1 MRTNG
6 GLVPAVAVS
15 CPHRLGRNNFFV
27 SLWALTGF
35 LLDQLMRKGILVIL
49 FFIALLMAAPTHG
62 SEQSLGHGK
71 WLNLPIEKLAEMAD
85 KDFTDGGSKET
96 ALMCYT
102 IIANRYEASM
112 PQSQKVH
119 CKNASMRMWSIYF
132 YDFYD
137 YPKCFDCLTQA
148 LDIAN
153 EAGIDDANI
162 YLGFGCMYQTISE
175 ECNNY
180 ELGTEALDYYRK
192 ALTVGIK
199 TDDVEHTDM
208 AATDVLAMA
217 HSQGGLHQIKDI
229 WQQYLD
235 QPLQGGAS
243 VLRQY
248 NEMLYQAFNNV
259 EQNRLDEA
267 IAVYDKQLQLIDT
280 TQYTRLI
287 YFTHIEKAKVYA
299 MRGDYR
305 NAIAA
310 VRLAERIAVDLE
322 MKDCKLEVYGLL
334 SRYFRELGDRD
345 TQDLYFNRYYMLKD
359 TLTNYQQLASI
370 NEMEFRH
377 ELKEMEQEMTDIKR
391 HREVM
396 SYVTMISLG
405 FLMVVLV
412 LLYLVYRKNGELRRS
427 NQSLY
432 QKNVEMLRAEEEER
446 RMRRQLQDKEPLA
459 TETIE
464 STDPEGDIKYKS
476 SHLSDEDKQQLLAH
490 IQEVMDNNEEI
501 FSADFSLERLAMLC
515 GSKYKYVSQV
525 INEYYQQ
532 NFNNFLNSYRIK
544 EACKRMGDVEH
555 YGNYTIE
562 AISESV
568 GFKSRSTFV
577 ASFKRI
583 TGLTPSQYQRL
594 AREESQQ

>member
-1 MRTNG
+1 
-6 GLVPAVAVS
+6 
-15 CPHRLGRNNFFV
+15 
-27 SLWALTGF
+27 
-35 LLDQLMRKGILVIL
+35 
-49 FFIALLMAAPTHG
+49 MAITCHG
-62 SEQSLGHGK
+62 AEQSLEHSK
-71 WLNLPIEKLAEMAD
+71 WLNLPIEKLVAMAD
-85 KDFTDGGSKET
+85 KDFADGGSKDT

-112 PQSQKVH
+112 PQRQKVH

-153 EAGIDDANI
+153 DAGIDDANI

-180 ELGTEALDYYRK
+180 ELGTAALDYYRQ

-199 TDDVEHTDM
+199 TNDVEHTDM
-208 AATDVLAMA
+208 ASTDVLAMA
-217 HSQGGLHQIKDI
+217 HNQGGLSQIEGI
-229 WQQYLD
+229 WQQYLN
-235 QPLQGGAS
+235 QPTQDGAS
-243 VLRQY
+243 VLRRY
-248 NEMLYQAFNNV
+248 NEMLYQAFSNI
-259 EQNRLDEA
+259 ERNRLDDA

-287 YFTHIEKAKVYA
+287 YFTHIEKAKAYA

-310 VRLAERIAVDLE
+310 VKLAEKIAVDLE
-322 MKDCKLEVYGLL
+322 MKDCKLEVYGLM
-334 SRYFRELGDRD
+334 SQYYQQMGDHNAREH
-345 TQDLYFNRYYMLKD
+345 YYNRYTMLKD
-359 TLTNYQQLASI
+359 TLTNYQQLASV
-370 NEMEFRH
+370 NEMEFRN
-377 ELKEMEQEMTDIKR
+377 ELKEMEQEMAAVKQ

-396 SYVTMISLG
+396 SIVTLISLA
-405 FLMVVLV
+405 FLLVLLV
-412 LLYLVYRKNGELRRS
+412 LLYLVYRKNGELSRS
-427 NQSLY
+427 NELLY

-446 RMRRQLQDKEPLA
+446 RMRRQLQDKEPHVEEDNRQA
-459 TETIE
+459 ADTADED
-464 STDPEGDIKYKS
+464 TDAAVKYKS
-476 SHLSDEDKQQLLAH
+476 SHLSDDDKRQLLAR
-490 IQEVMDNNEEI
+490 ILEVMDNSGEI
-501 FSADFSLERLAMLC
+501 FSPDFSLERLAMLA

-525 INEYYQQ
+525 INEHYQQ
-532 NFNNFLNSYRIK
+532 NFNIFLNSYRIK

-577 ASFKRI
+577 TSFKRI
-583 TGLTPSQYQRL
+583 TGLTPSQYQHM
-594 AREESQQ
+594 ARKGPQ